1 MLSDFLSASRFVVV
15 VVYSARDKFNQH
27 SPEELRWKIFAVEDF
42 PWRIFV
48 MISSDQC
55 RTVKGD
61 LRNMFN
67 VVGTFVLRAEEF

>member
-15 VVYSARDKFNQH
+15 VVYSARDKLNQH
-27 SPEELRWKIFAVEDF
+27 SPEELRRKIFAVEDF
-42 PWRIFV
+42 RDD
-48 MISSDQC
+48 SSDQC

-67 VVGTFVLRAEEF
+67 VVGTFVLRAEDF

>member
-1 MLSDFLSASRFVVV
+1 MLSDFLSPSRFVVV

-27 SPEELRWKIFAVEDF
+27 SPEEFRWKIFAVKDF
-42 PWRIFV
+42 QWRIFV

-67 VVGTFVLRAEEF
+67 VVGTFVLRAEDF